1 MALFWQIVSSVLLV
15 FLVLLFARFVVD
27 WVMVLARSW
36 RPSGV
41 VAAGLEVV
49 YSTTDPPLKAVRKV
63 IPPLNLGSIR
73 LDLGFMVLLIAVL
86 ILRSIANSH
95 SLWLAVPGG
104 RRRGTVAVA
113 AARPRPSLFLPSDPR

>member
-36 RPSGV
+36 RPSGF

-49 YSTTDPPLKAVRKV
+49 YAATDPPLKAIRKV
-63 IPPLNLGSIR
+63 IPPVNLGSIR
-73 LDLGFMVLLIAVL
+73 LDLAFMVLLIAVY
-86 ILRSIANSH
+86 ILKGIVDG
-95 SLWLAVPGG
+95 LA
-104 RRRGTVAVA
+104 RA
-113 AARPRPSLFLPSDPR
+113 AL

>member
-1 MALFWQIVSSVLLV
+1 VALFWQVISSVLLV
-15 FLVLLFARFVVD
+15 FLLLLFARFVVD

-36 RPSGV
+36 RPTGL

-63 IPPLNLGSIR
+63 IPPLNLGSVR

-86 ILRSIANSH
+86 ILRSFTTR
-95 SLWLAVPGG
+95 LAI
-104 RRRGTVAVA
+104 TA
-113 AARPRPSLFLPSDPR
+113 

>member
-1 MALFWQIVSSVLLV
+1 VALFWSIVSSVLLV
-15 FLVLLFARFVVD
+15 FLILLFARFVVD

-36 RPSGV
+36 RPSGL

-49 YSTTDPPLKAVRKV
+49 YTTTDPPLKAVRRV

-86 ILRSIANSH
+86 LLRSFATR
-95 SLWLAVPGG
+95 LAID
-104 RRRGTVAVA
+104 A
-113 AARPRPSLFLPSDPR
+113 S

>member
-1 MALFWQIVSSVLLV
+1 VALFWNILSAVLLV

-36 RPSGV
+36 RPSGL

-49 YSTTDPPLKAVRKV
+49 YATTDPPLRAIRKV

-73 LDLGFMVLLIAVL
+73 LDLAFMVLLIAVY
-86 ILRSIANSH
+86 ILKGIVD
-95 SLWLAVPGG
+95 SLAI
-104 RRRGTVAVA
+104 A
-113 AARPRPSLFLPSDPR
+113 AA

>member
-15 FLVLLFARFVVD
+15 FLLLLFARFVVD

-36 RPSGV
+36 RPAGL

-49 YSTTDPPLKAVRKV
+49 YSTTDPPLKAIRKV

-73 LDLGFMVLLIAVL
+73 LDLGFMVLLIAVV
-86 ILRSIANSH
+86 ILRGIAQG
-95 SLWLAVPGG
+95 LAY
-104 RRRGTVAVA
+104 
-113 AARPRPSLFLPSDPR
+113 

>member
-1 MALFWQIVSSVLLV
+1 MALFWNILSSILLV

-36 RPSGV
+36 RPSGL

-49 YSTTDPPLKAVRKV
+49 YATTDPPLKAIRKV

-73 LDLGFMVLLIAVL
+73 LDLAFMVLLIAVY
-86 ILRSIANSH
+86 ILRGIVDG
-95 SLWLAVPGG
+95 LA
-104 RRRGTVAVA
+104 RAAV
-113 AARPRPSLFLPSDPR
+113 

>member
-1 MALFWQIVSSVLLV
+1 VALFWSIVSSVLLV

-36 RPSGV
+36 RPSGG
-41 VAAGLEVV
+41 VAAVLELV
-49 YSTTDPPLKAVRKV
+49 YSTTDPPLKAIRKV

-86 ILRSIANSH
+86 LLRSFATR
-95 SLWLAVPGG
+95 LAL
-104 RRRGTVAVA
+104 TA
-113 AARPRPSLFLPSDPR
+113 

>member
-1 MALFWQIVSSVLLV
+1 VALFWNILSSVLLV

-36 RPSGV
+36 RPSGL

-49 YSTTDPPLKAVRKV
+49 YATTDPPLKAIRKV

-73 LDLGFMVLLIAVL
+73 LDLAFMVLLIAVY
-86 ILRSIANSH
+86 ILRGIVD
-95 SLWLAVPGG
+95 SLALG
-104 RRRGTVAVA
+104 A
-113 AARPRPSLFLPSDPR
+113 A

>member
-1 MALFWQIVSSVLLV
+1 VALFWSIISSVLLV
-15 FLVLLFARFVVD
+15 FLLLLFARFVVD

-36 RPSGV
+36 RPSGL

-49 YSTTDPPLKAVRKV
+49 YSTTDPPLKVVRKV

-86 ILRSIANSH
+86 ILRRITT
-95 SLWLAVPGG
+95 SLAITP
-104 RRRGTVAVA
+104 
-113 AARPRPSLFLPSDPR
+113 

>member
-36 RPSGV
+36 RPQGL

-49 YSTTDPPLKAVRKV
+49 YSTTDPPLKAIRKV
-63 IPPLNLGSIR
+63 IPPLNLGSVR

-86 ILRSIANSH
+86 ILRSFTLSLANP
-95 SLWLAVPGG
+95 L
-104 RRRGTVAVA
+104 
-113 AARPRPSLFLPSDPR
+113 